1 MRSPITRGVRRLVRS
16 TQTMVS
22 QIVVSVAA
30 AVCVAFITNA
40 YLSDGAKPDLAAAE
54 QPAAMEQTA
63 VAPAPIPRQPKA
75 ASVAATTLPPL
86 DVEVIADVPAGAG
99 PAQEIFPGVPAGMSS
114 EALEQSV
121 AAQEEI
127 EVKKE
132 RRRFLGIPLPFAST
146 AGDLAD
152 SAARAGAGLVDLVS
166 GG

>member
-40 YLSDGAKPDLAAAE
+40 YLSDGAKPDAAAVQPVATE
-54 QPAAMEQTA
+54 QAA
-63 VAPAPIPRQPKA
+63 VAPATSQHQPKIA
-75 ASVAATTLPPL
+75 NVAATTLPPL

-127 EVKKE
+127 EVKKA
-132 RRRFLGIPLPFAST
+132 RRRFFGIPLPFAST

-152 SAARAGAGLVDLVS
+152 SAARAGAGLVGLVS